1 MKKSF
6 ISILLLTLVMVLAIS
21 AVSATEDID
30 ASNLAIQSL
39 DETPIDDGLMA
50 DFEDGN
56 NFTSLQSLVDSKDEI
71 VLEKNYTRD
80 VDDKDIV
87 IDKSVRIVGDGI
99 KIDANGLGSIFNVT
113 ENGVLTLKGISL
125 VNGNGDLGG
134 VLYNSG
140 TVNVDN
146 CMFLDNDASAGGAIY
161 ICSNGVVDLTNSIFN
176 DNVASTYGN
185 DIYNEGKLLIANN
198 VLNVSD
204 IYNLGE
210 IKNSTDLEIF
220 AFVDNY
226 GCIIINA
233 TIDKKATGNVVY
245 KIFSSNGLLMGEK
258 EVPIEDGIIEQYSE
272 LTPFT
277 KGNYTIVVSYTGDE
291 NYADK
296 EVEGT
301 VEVTKSLVNV
311 SHSAIVTGGE
321 VNVTIDLGV
330 DATGVV
336 HVVFPSGY
344 VEDVAL
350 VDGKANFVEVFIGET
365 GDITLVADYDG
376 DANYYGFYEYYI
388 DFFIKY
394 DPNLTVKSEVNEY
407 GMIVI
412 EATINDT
419 ATGEI
424 TFVIYDSN
432 DDVM

>member
-6 ISILLLTLVMVLAIS
+6 ISILMLTLVMVLAIS

-71 VLEKNYTRD
+71 VLEKDYTRD

-87 IDKSVRIVGDGI
+87 IDKSVKIVGDGI

-125 VNGNGDLGG
+125 VNGNGNLGG
-134 VLYNSG
+134 VIYNSG

-176 DNVASTYGN
+176 DNVASTYGD

-220 AFVDNY
+220 AFEDNY
-226 GCIIINA
+226 VCIIINA
-233 TIDKKATGNVVY
+233 SIDKKATGKV
-245 KIFSSNGLLMGEK
+245 G
-258 EVPIEDGIIEQYSE
+258 
-272 LTPFT
+272 
-277 KGNYTIVVSYTGDE
+277 
-291 NYADK
+291 
-296 EVEGT
+296 
-301 VEVTKSLVNV
+301 
-311 SHSAIVTGGE
+311 
-321 VNVTIDLGV
+321 
-330 DATGVV
+330 
-336 HVVFPSGY
+336 
-344 VEDVAL
+344 
-350 VDGKANFVEVFIGET
+350 
-365 GDITLVADYDG
+365 
-376 DANYYGFYEYYI
+376 
-388 DFFIKY
+388 
-394 DPNLTVKSEVNEY
+394 
-407 GMIVI
+407 
-412 EATINDT
+412 
-419 ATGEI
+419 
-424 TFVIYDSN
+424 
-432 DDVM
+432 